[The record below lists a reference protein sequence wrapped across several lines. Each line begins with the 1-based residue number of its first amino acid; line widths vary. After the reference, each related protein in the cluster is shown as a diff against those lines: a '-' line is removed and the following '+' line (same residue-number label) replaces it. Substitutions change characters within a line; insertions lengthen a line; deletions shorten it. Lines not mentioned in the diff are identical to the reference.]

1 MDTAGEAEES
11 KCKTLEEARKGRHLS
26 VLQQCDMVETTA
38 SIRLMYKICGFFKL
52 ESFGTSFPFRLI
64 PHQLK
69 SKTNTL
75 IRLTQNGGPFLVSQ
89 TEKQDSKTKLIIDS
103 LPKRRSEGIRTLN
116 ARENQ
121 AII

>member
-52 ESFGTSFPFRLI
+52 ESLGTSFPFRLI
-64 PHQLK
+64 PHQLFALK
-69 SKTNTL
+69 A
-75 IRLTQNGGPFLVSQ
+75 
-89 TEKQDSKTKLIIDS
+89 
-103 LPKRRSEGIRTLN
+103 KRTR
-116 ARENQ
+116 
-121 AII
+121 